1 MIKIYTDG
9 ACRTSNNSGGWCFVV
24 TKNGEEV
31 CMRTNNLKDTTN
43 NRMEILAAIKA
54 LDYCITNNIDEV
66 TIVTDSMYVIGTA
79 SLNYKRNTNQKL
91 LEQLDNRLKVIKVN
105 WEHVKG
111 HAGDKFNEKCDSFA
125 VISSNIEEGDADNRE
140 E

>member
-24 TKNGEEV
+24 TKNEEEI
-31 CMRTNNLKDTTN
+31 CLRTNNLKNTTN

-54 LDYCITNNIDEV
+54 LDYCIANNIDEV
-66 TIVTDSMYVIGTA
+66 IIVTDSMYVIGTA
-79 SLNYKRNTNQKL
+79 SLGYKRNTNQQL
-91 LEQLDNRLKVIKVN
+91 LKQLDDRLEVIKVN

-111 HAGDKFNEKCDSFA
+111 HAGNKFNERCDSYA
-125 VISSNIEEGDADNRE
+125 VISSNIDEGDDDNRE